1 MVKSPWRTDQIGKGT
16 TFRTGWC
23 SSISTNGP
31 RKPPPLVD
39 EIALKEGGF
48 SGGPIWDPPGYPK
61 IFFALRAKSPKNLTL
76 PLKTRKIFFALR
88 ARNVPKTTIYPWKPP
103 KFSAR
108 FARKKAIDLPLEI
121 RKSSKFSSRFARN
134 IIKNIDLPFKING
147 SFRAKRADFF
157 YNTHP

>member
-1 MVKSPWRTDQIGKGT
+1 MFLDVRTIFWPTQWVPEFEIFTHKNP
-16 TFRTGWC
+16 C
-23 SSISTNGP
+23 MLP
-31 RKPPPLVD
+31 R
-39 EIALKEGGF
+39 ALRRGRGF

-134 IIKNIDLPFKING
+134 IIKNIDLPFKINA
-147 SFRAKRADFF
+147 SFRAKRAENF
-157 YNTHP
+157 YSIYP